1 IYKNFIWLLLII
13 FSLFFIII
21 NLVVC
26 MMIMIKKW
34 ENKWSIK
41 NRIAYGFLSFF
52 LLPFSG
58 ILIFSLKA
66 IKNCKDENNND
77 LDANGF
83 VEEPFDITVFNEI
96 DLKDDE

>member
-1 IYKNFIWLLLII
+1 
-13 FSLFFIII
+13 
-21 NLVVC
+21 

-41 NRIAYGFLSFF
+41 NRIAYSFLSFF
-52 LLPFSG
+52 ILSFSG

-83 VEEPFDITVFNEI
+83 IEEPFDIKVFSES
-96 DLKDDE
+96 DLNDDE